1 MAKKPINELDF
12 PALKEQFIQYLRN
25 QTQFKDYNFEGSN
38 MNVLLDILSYNT
50 FQNNYYTNMAIN
62 EMFLDS
68 AVLRNS
74 VISHAKELNYIPR
87 SMQSAKAV
95 VRLTINDPNETN
107 LNVPIP
113 KFTEFTSSHAG
124 STFTFITNKV
134 HVARKV
140 SDGVFVADNV
150 DIYEGLILTGFEK
163 EGFFLD
169 EDGELR
175 CNLTNDDIDIR
186 TIEVFVDEEAD
197 SANPEYQYKND
208 IFGVSPTDQVFYLS
222 PYFDNRY
229 SVYFGRNI
237 FGKQPQNFEDIK
249 IQYRVTNG
257 TEANGASKFS
267 TSFKSNTTVETIEMA
282 SGGTDRE
289 SIESIRFFAP
299 KSIQIQERAVTAND
313 YEILLKQQFPEIRSI
328 SVYGGDELEPPQF
341 GKVAIS
347 VNLQGSDLLSSSSKS
362 EYTNYIIQKSPLTI
376 EPIFVDPEFLFAE
389 LKVNIYYSRNSTSKS
404 MSEIETIVRNTIST
418 YNQNNLD
425 DFGAKL
431 RLSKLSSAIDDSD
444 ESIISNSIV
453 ARPIIEY
460 KPELNIRLNP
470 TFKFNTELV
479 KPYPFRSDTGFSEYK
494 PAINSSVFSYR
505 GVCALLQDD
514 GNGNIQIITSDNVNT
529 KVIQP
534 KAGTINYSTGEIRL
548 INFITDGYSNSAIK
562 IFASTAT
569 DDILSPKSRVFL
581 LRDTD
586 VIVDIVESSK

>member
-68 AVLRNS
+68 AILKNS
-74 VISHAKELNYIPR
+74 VMSHAKELNYLPR

-95 VRLTINDPNETN
+95 VRVTVNDPNEKN
-107 LNVPIP
+107 LNITIP
-113 KFTEFTSSHAG
+113 KFTEFSSTYSG
-124 STFTFITNKV
+124 TTYTFITDKV
-134 HVARKV
+134 HVARRV

-186 TIEVFVDEEAD
+186 TVEVFVDEEGG
-197 SANPEYQYKND
+197 SANPQYLYAND
-208 IFGVSPTDQVFYLS
+208 IFGIGPEDQVFYLS
-222 PYFDNRY
+222 PYFDDRY

-237 FGKQPQNFEDIK
+237 FGKQPENFEDIK
-249 IQYRVTNG
+249 VQYRVTNG
-257 TEANGASKFS
+257 PEANGASKFS
-267 TSFKSNTTVETIEMA
+267 ASFKPNTTVETIEIA
-282 SGGTDRE
+282 SGGSDRE

-313 YEILLKQQFPEIRSI
+313 YGVLLKQRFPEIRSI

-347 VNLQGSDLLSSSSKS
+347 VNLQGSDLLSSSSKT
-362 EYTNYIIQKSPLTI
+362 EYTDCIIQKSPLTI

-389 LKVNIYYSRNSTSKS
+389 LQINVYYSQNSTSKS
-404 MSEIETIVRNTIST
+404 MSDIETIVRNAVST
-418 YNQNNLD
+418 FNENNLD
-425 DFGAKL
+425 NFGAKL

-444 ESIISNSIV
+444 ESILSNAIT

-470 TFKFNTELV
+470 TFKFNTELI
-479 KPYPFRSDTGFSEYK
+479 KPYPFRTDTGFSSYK
-494 PAINSSVFSYR
+494 PAIKSSVFSYR

-529 KVIQP
+529 RVILP
-534 KAGTINYSTGEIRL
+534 NAGTVNYTTGEIRL
-548 INFITDGYSNSAIK
+548 TNFFTDGYSNGAIK
-562 IFASTAT
+562 IFASTVN

-586 VIVDIVESSK
+586 ISVHIIDSTK